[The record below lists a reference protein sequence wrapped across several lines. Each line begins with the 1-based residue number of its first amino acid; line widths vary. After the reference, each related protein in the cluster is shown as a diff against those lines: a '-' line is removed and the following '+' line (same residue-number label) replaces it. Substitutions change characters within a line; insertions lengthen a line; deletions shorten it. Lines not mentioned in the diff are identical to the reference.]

1 MRALPELERIS
12 DYVHHY
18 ATASPK
24 HLALAET
31 GRRVDYESFHEHVEA
46 AAKALLAYGLRRG
59 DRVAMLCPPSID
71 FYVVY
76 MATASIGGIW
86 LGLNPSHRLE
96 ELLYVIKDAK
106 PRILISRIH
115 IRERDYTDELAALM
129 HEDHGVEQLVTLE
142 RPVTGLGVG
151 YVDFLRGASRTTS
164 SDHRHAIDDVRGSD
178 TALLV
183 YTSGSTGQPKGAML
197 THCGIVRCRWVE
209 ADHWQVERPSTVV
222 NLPINHIMGA
232 DEIPDYVLVAGGSI
246 HFMEQ
251 FDAAA
256 TLRLIAAERLN
267 YLLQFPTQ
275 FQLMVSVPEFDSLDL
290 TSLECVVWAGAPL
303 SKDLLSR
310 LAGLGTRLA
319 NAWGQTETSGEMMFT
334 DSDADFEVLA
344 NTVGRVDPRFEV
356 RFVDTD
362 GVQVPAGEAG
372 EIQVRGD
379 MLMHGYFARPEA
391 TREAIDV
398 DGWLHTGDIGRQ
410 RADGN
415 IELVGRLK
423 DFYKS
428 GGYNIYPREIEIVL
442 EAHPS
447 VAMAAV
453 VGVTDPLYQEVGHG
467 FVETERGAQLDAREL
482 SDYCR
487 RQLANYKVPKR
498 FTISHTLPKLSTGKI
513 DKKELAKRA
522 LVFVKASS
530 A

>member
-251 FDAAA
+251 IRRRRYIAVDRGRAA
-256 TLRLIAAERLN
+256 
-267 YLLQFPTQ
+267 
-275 FQLMVSVPEFDSLDL
+275 
-290 TSLECVVWAGAPL
+290 
-303 SKDLLSR
+303 
-310 LAGLGTRLA
+310 
-319 NAWGQTETSGEMMFT
+319 
-334 DSDADFEVLA
+334 
-344 NTVGRVDPRFEV
+344 
-356 RFVDTD
+356 
-362 GVQVPAGEAG
+362 
-372 EIQVRGD
+372 
-379 MLMHGYFARPEA
+379 
-391 TREAIDV
+391 
-398 DGWLHTGDIGRQ
+398 
-410 RADGN
+410 
-415 IELVGRLK
+415 
-423 DFYKS
+423 
-428 GGYNIYPREIEIVL
+428 
-442 EAHPS
+442 
-447 VAMAAV
+447 
-453 VGVTDPLYQEVGHG
+453 
-467 FVETERGAQLDAREL
+467 
-482 SDYCR
+482 
-487 RQLANYKVPKR
+487 
-498 FTISHTLPKLSTGKI
+498 
-513 DKKELAKRA
+513 
-522 LVFVKASS
+522 
-530 A
+530 